1 MTPRRKTLKLGS
13 KSSAMHVQNTLAQMV
28 QNQDGEV
35 EMGALAKLAGATVTD
50 VEVEVEVEVEAV
62 PGDEELSE
70 INHALNQAAESASGD
85 FAGNEIQVEVD
96 LGSQ

>member
-50 VEVEVEVEVEAV
+50 VEVEVEVEVEAGS
-62 PGDEELSE
+62 PKG
-70 INHALNQAAESASGD
+70 IRRRSG
-85 FAGNEIQVEVD
+85 
-96 LGSQ
+96 L